1 MNEREKEFMQK
12 AVLMAALVGMVWGGI
27 AAEPDAEGFVSVFN
41 GQDLSG
47 WIGATQSYAVE
58 KGILYSKPDKGGNLM
73 LAKQYADFIMR
84 FDFLLT
90 HNGNNGVALRMK
102 KVDGGG
108 TLNGME
114 LQILDDNGDQYKKL
128 ADYQFN
134 GSIYG
139 IAAAK
144 RGFLKQV
151 GQWNSQEVRAIGSRI
166 TVLLNG
172 TVIVD
177 QDLKEV
183 KKTLDGKEHPCL
195 HNAKGYLGFM
205 GHHSRVGFRD
215 IRIKEIR

>member
-1 MNEREKEFMQK
+1 MNERETGNMKR
-12 AVLMAALVGMVWGGI
+12 AVLMAALAGMVWGGV

-58 KGILYSKPDKGGNLM
+58 NGVLYSRPDKAGNLM
-73 LAKQYADFIMR
+73 LAKQYADFVLR

-90 HNGNNGVALRMK
+90 PNGNNGVVLRMK

-114 LQILDDNGDQYKKL
+114 LQILDDGGDQYKKL

-144 RGFLKQV
+144 RGFLKPV
-151 GQWNSQEVRAIGSRI
+151 GQWNSQEVRAVGSRI
-166 TVLLNG
+166 TVVLNG

-183 KKTLDGKEHPCL
+183 KKTLDGKEHPSL

-205 GHHSRVGFRD
+205 GHHSRVDFRN

>member
-1 MNEREKEFMQK
+1 MKR
-12 AVLMAALVGMVWGGI
+12 AVLMAALAGMVCGGF

-58 KGILYSKPDKGGNLM
+58 KGILYSKPDKAGNLM
-73 LAKQYADFIMR
+73 LAKQYADFILR

-90 HNGNNGVALRMK
+90 PNGNNGVALRMK

-114 LQILDDNGDQYKKL
+114 LQILDDDGDQYKKL

-144 RGFLKQV
+144 RGFLKPV
-151 GQWNSQEVRAIGSRI
+151 GQWNSQEVRAVGSRI
-166 TVLLNG
+166 TVVLNG

-183 KKTLDGKEHPCL
+183 KKAIDGREHPCL

-205 GHHSRVGFRD
+205 AHHSRVGFRNL
-215 IRIKEIR
+215 RIKEVQ